1 MQCFVCSEE
10 LVGDSQYIEHHI
22 NSCLDRQGSSS
33 QLLTAPLVTPASLDA
48 SHRDTFTASSR
59 IQPSASPR
67 SAYVDADHALALAL
81 AQAEEGVVGAEAQTN
96 GLDGGS
102 FSRRRERMR
111 NDDAFEQDRLLAL
124 ALSREEEGRSAAEG
138 NTSDVCP
145 SCGSSWATFDL
156 SFPPAASFAQRSVL
170 IARRRNHLA
179 KCEGMDRRAMS
190 WSPPVGENHGEADLD
205 DELAEEK
212 GRSSLAGK
220 GKRPRSGPL
229 GGGAKET
236 VVGTAGMIGLL
247 HHALSASHASPHGRT
262 REAYLAN
269 EWTEHIATRLGDYGW
284 GCGYKNAQM
293 VFSAVRH
300 LPQYS
305 TDSNSPGQ
313 AAAPVP
319 PIRAWQETV
328 EEAWRQGYDP
338 AGAEHFRGKL
348 IGSRRWIG
356 TTEVYTALTYMG
368 VNAFIVD
375 FPKQDPDSGVV
386 TNKALVEWILDYFR
400 SSSTSA
406 QPAATNAF
414 ALLSASQ
421 GTSIHL
427 TGNQPLYLQH
437 KGHSRTIV
445 GVEVRKS
452 ASVGGGGGG
461 RGRAGSEGEEEVWLL
476 VFDPGRPI
484 PNDIKAAAASFKPAS
499 STDST
504 NPAIANDTTSVSSS
518 SSTFPPLKKFKP
530 SRGGFGL
537 SSSPKKQNAGASS
550 GASVPKFSDVLK
562 CVRVNMH
569 DLKKKDEYQI
579 LYVSATEPP
588 LTELQKL
595 SRKLVTATLGVPKA
609 PAKNGGGGPA

>member
-1 MQCFVCSEE
+1 
-10 LVGDSQYIEHHI
+10 
-22 NSCLDRQGSSS
+22 
-33 QLLTAPLVTPASLDA
+33 
-48 SHRDTFTASSR
+48 
-59 IQPSASPR
+59 
-67 SAYVDADHALALAL
+67 
-81 AQAEEGVVGAEAQTN
+81 
-96 GLDGGS
+96 
-102 FSRRRERMR
+102 
-111 NDDAFEQDRLLAL
+111 
-124 ALSREEEGRSAAEG
+124 
-138 NTSDVCP
+138 
-145 SCGSSWATFDL
+145 
-156 SFPPAASFAQRSVL
+156 
-170 IARRRNHLA
+170 
-179 KCEGMDRRAMS
+179 MS

-212 GRSSLAGK
+212 GRSSLVGK

-269 EWTEHIATRLGDYGW
+269 EWTEHIATRLADYGW
-284 GCGYKNAQM
+284 GCSYKNAQM

-305 TDSNSPGQ
+305 TDSTSPGQ
-313 AAAPVP
+313 APAPVP

-375 FPKQDPDSGVV
+375 FPKQEPESGVV
-386 TNKALVEWILDYFR
+386 TNKALVKWVLDYFR
-400 SSSTSA
+400 SSSASPSPSSSV
-406 QPAATNAF
+406 QPAPTNAF

-427 TGNQPLYLQH
+427 TGKQPLYLQH

-445 GVEVRKS
+445 GVEVGKS
-452 ASVGGGGGG
+452 AGAGGGAGG

-499 STDST
+499 ADSTASSTATDS
-504 NPAIANDTTSVSSS
+504 ASVFSS
-518 SSTFPPLKKFKP
+518 SSTFPPFKKFKP

-537 SSSPKKQNAGASS
+537 SSSPKKQKTGS
-550 GASVPKFSDVLK
+550 GASMPKFSDVLK
-562 CVRVNMH
+562 CVRVNMN

-579 LYVSATEPP
+579 LYVSATDPP
-588 LTELQKL
+588 LSELQKL
-595 SRKLVTATLGVPKA
+595 SRKLVPATLGVPKP
-609 PAKNGGGGPA
+609 PAKKEGGGPA